1 MMRYLPQTRG
11 LYHLTIV
18 LIICIALARI
28 ISTYHEFTQTVDE
41 PFHIACGMQLL
52 QQGHYDIE
60 LQHPPL
66 ARIFVALGPYLAG
79 LRLPNFEGGSEH
91 GTELGNAI
99 LNGNIN
105 YWHNLAL
112 ARLGTLPFFVLACAV
127 VWFWANH
134 ISGKRAAFFSL
145 LVFSLLPPVL
155 GHSSLATT
163 DMAAAATL
171 CLALYCFALWIE
183 NPSWP
188 VTAGLGVGIGL
199 ALVSKFSMLLFFP
212 VCAIAMVL
220 LCLATGKG
228 SFREHPFWKLSGKA
242 VVCLAV
248 ACFVIW
254 AGYLFT
260 LAPLEATRPHAM
272 VDRFFQS
279 YPSTHHLLE
288 AILETPVPDGQVP
301 KSIAALADH
310 NRGGHSAFFLGQ
322 WRRHGWWYF
331 FPVIFLVKTPL
342 AFLLLSCIG
351 GVFVARSFKGE
362 HDWRRVA
369 PLGCALAIMASSL
382 VSNIDIGLRHLLAI
396 YLPLS
401 IVSGDAAS
409 QLLGSIRRPMVSRA
423 VIAGIFIWLAGSSV
437 LAHPDYLAYFNVFAF
452 GRPERIEV
460 DSDLDW
466 GQDLYRLSKWLK
478 LQGVRDVGLSY
489 FGTADLSHAD
499 LPNFHELIPYQKESG
514 WVAISAYNRT
524 LPSPFFVKRLPNI
537 ATYYGIP
544 WNFDRLKSGE
554 GPFAWLTNYQPVA
567 KIGNSIFV
575 YNIAQQK

>member
-1 MMRYLPQTRG
+1 
-11 LYHLTIV
+11 
-18 LIICIALARI
+18 
-28 ISTYHEFTQTVDE
+28 
-41 PFHIACGMQLL
+41 
-52 QQGHYDIE
+52 
-60 LQHPPL
+60 
-66 ARIFVALGPYLAG
+66 
-79 LRLPNFEGGSEH
+79 
-91 GTELGNAI
+91 
-99 LNGNIN
+99 
-105 YWHNLAL
+105 
-112 ARLGTLPFFVLACAV
+112 
-127 VWFWANH
+127 
-134 ISGKRAAFFSL
+134 
-145 LVFSLLPPVL
+145 
-155 GHSSLATT
+155 
-163 DMAAAATL
+163 MAATR
-171 CLALYCFALWIE
+171 
-183 NPSWP
+183 
-188 VTAGLGVGIGL
+188 
-199 ALVSKFSMLLFFP
+199 LVVFFP
-212 VCAIAMVL
+212 CHIPRKDP
-220 LCLATGKG
+220 TGV
-228 SFREHPFWKLSGKA
+228 S
-242 VVCLAV
+242 
-248 ACFVIW
+248 
-254 AGYLFT
+254 
-260 LAPLEATRPHAM
+260 
-272 VDRFFQS
+272 
-279 YPSTHHLLE
+279 
-288 AILETPVPDGQVP
+288 
-301 KSIAALADH
+301 
-310 NRGGHSAFFLGQ
+310 
-322 WRRHGWWYF
+322 
-331 FPVIFLVKTPL
+331 L
-342 AFLLLSCIG
+342 AFLHG

-554 GPFAWLTNYQPVA
+554 GPFAWLTDYQPVA